1 MENKKIAAFFDIDG
15 TIFRDS
21 LMVAHF
27 MKLQDFQIIDDSK
40 WHTQVHLSREAY
52 KKRRLDYDTYLE
64 SISSA
69 YEESLKGI
77 SYSDVMFAARHVIQ
91 NRADEVYKFTRSR
104 IEQHRKKGHMVIFI
118 SGSPD
123 FLVRQMAKVWKADVY
138 RGSTY
143 VFSRGIFTGKIIPMW
158 DSVSKQNAINE
169 LVNIYDIDMKHSYAY
184 GDTNGD
190 ISMMFTPKGLEVI
203 SRHLRMLSRSIS
215 AFIPPAPMRPS
226 PPAFE
231 TAEASWAVAIL
242 AIPPWMSGYLVPK
255 SFDMSMV
262 LWVICMPCS

>member
-40 WHTQVHLSREAY
+40 WHTQVILSREAY

-64 SISSA
+64 SMSSA

-190 ISMMFTPKGLEVI
+190 ISMMMSVGHPYAINPAKELIENIRNDEMLRKKVQIIVERKDVI
-203 SRHLRMLSRSIS
+203 YKVDPDVDITEEKL
-215 AFIPPAPMRPS
+215 
-226 PPAFE
+226 
-231 TAEASWAVAIL
+231 
-242 AIPPWMSGYLVPK
+242 
-255 SFDMSMV
+255 
-262 LWVICMPCS
+262 

>member
-91 NRADEVYKFTRSR
+91 TRADEVYKFTRSR

-190 ISMMFTPKGLEVI
+190 ISMMMSVGHPYAINPAKELIENIRNDEMLRKKVQIIVERKDVI
-203 SRHLRMLSRSIS
+203 YKVDPDVDITEEKL
-215 AFIPPAPMRPS
+215 
-226 PPAFE
+226 
-231 TAEASWAVAIL
+231 
-242 AIPPWMSGYLVPK
+242 
-255 SFDMSMV
+255 
-262 LWVICMPCS
+262 

>member
-91 NRADEVYKFTRSR
+91 NRPAEVYKFTMG
-104 IEQHRKKGHMVIFI
+104 IGI

-123 FLVRQMAKVWKADVY
+123 CLVRQMAKVWKADVY

-190 ISMMFTPKGLEVI
+190 ISMMMSVGHPYAINPAKELIENIRNDEMLRKKVQIIVERKDVI
-203 SRHLRMLSRSIS
+203 YKVDPDVDITEEKL
-215 AFIPPAPMRPS
+215 
-226 PPAFE
+226 
-231 TAEASWAVAIL
+231 
-242 AIPPWMSGYLVPK
+242 
-255 SFDMSMV
+255 
-262 LWVICMPCS
+262 

>member
-69 YEESLKGI
+69 YEESLNGI

-190 ISMMFTPKGLEVI
+190 ISMMMSVGHPYAINPAKELIENIRNDEMLRKKVQIIVERKDVI
-203 SRHLRMLSRSIS
+203 YKVDPDVDITEEKL
-215 AFIPPAPMRPS
+215 
-226 PPAFE
+226 
-231 TAEASWAVAIL
+231 
-242 AIPPWMSGYLVPK
+242 
-255 SFDMSMV
+255 
-262 LWVICMPCS
+262 

>member
-190 ISMMFTPKGLEVI
+190 ISMMMSVGDPYAINPAKELIENIRNDEMLRKKVQIIVERKDVI
-203 SRHLRMLSRSIS
+203 YKVDPDVDITEEKL
-215 AFIPPAPMRPS
+215 
-226 PPAFE
+226 
-231 TAEASWAVAIL
+231 
-242 AIPPWMSGYLVPK
+242 
-255 SFDMSMV
+255 
-262 LWVICMPCS
+262 

>member
-190 ISMMFTPKGLEVI
+190 ISMMMSVGHPYAINPAKELIENIRNDEMLRKKVQIIVERKDVI
-203 SRHLRMLSRSIS
+203 YKADPDVDITEEKL
-215 AFIPPAPMRPS
+215 
-226 PPAFE
+226 
-231 TAEASWAVAIL
+231 
-242 AIPPWMSGYLVPK
+242 
-255 SFDMSMV
+255 
-262 LWVICMPCS
+262 

>member
-190 ISMMFTPKGLEVI
+190 ISMMMSVDHPYAINPAKELIENIRNDEMLRKKVQIIVERKDVI
-203 SRHLRMLSRSIS
+203 YKVDPDVDITE
-215 AFIPPAPMRPS
+215 
-226 PPAFE
+226 E
-231 TAEASWAVAIL
+231 TL
-242 AIPPWMSGYLVPK
+242 
-255 SFDMSMV
+255 
-262 LWVICMPCS
+262 

>member
-40 WHTQVHLSREAY
+40 CHTQVHLSREAY

-190 ISMMFTPKGLEVI
+190 ISMMMSVGHPYAINPAKELIENIRNDEMLRKKVQIIVERKDVI
-203 SRHLRMLSRSIS
+203 YKVDPDVDITEEKL
-215 AFIPPAPMRPS
+215 
-226 PPAFE
+226 
-231 TAEASWAVAIL
+231 
-242 AIPPWMSGYLVPK
+242 
-255 SFDMSMV
+255 
-262 LWVICMPCS
+262 

>member
-1 MENKKIAAFFDIDG
+1 MGKKKIAAFFDIDG

-40 WHTQVHLSREAY
+40 WHDQVHLSREAY

-69 YEESLKGI
+69 YEESLRGI

-104 IEQHRKKGHMVIFI
+104 IEQHKKKGHMIIFI

-158 DSVSKQNAINE
+158 DSESKQNAINE
-169 LVNIYDIDMKHSYAY
+169 LVKAYDIDMKHSYAY

-190 ISMMFTPKGLEVI
+190 ISMLRSVGYPYAINPAKELIENIREDEMLKEKVQIIVERKDVI
-203 SRHLRMLSRSIS
+203 YRVDPDVNIKEELL
-215 AFIPPAPMRPS
+215 
-226 PPAFE
+226 
-231 TAEASWAVAIL
+231 
-242 AIPPWMSGYLVPK
+242 
-255 SFDMSMV
+255 
-262 LWVICMPCS
+262 

>member
-190 ISMMFTPKGLEVI
+190 ISMMMSVGHPYAINPAKELIENIRNDEMLRKKVQIIVERKDVI
-203 SRHLRMLSRSIS
+203 YKVDPDVNITEETLLPPIAPRS
-215 AFIPPAPMRPS
+215 A
-226 PPAFE
+226 
-231 TAEASWAVAIL
+231 
-242 AIPPWMSGYLVPK
+242 GQ
-255 SFDMSMV
+255 
-262 LWVICMPCS
+262 PCSSGAFLRP

>member
-40 WHTQVHLSREAY
+40 WHAQVHMSREAY

-64 SISSA
+64 NISSA
-69 YEESLKGI
+69 YEESLRGI

-123 FLVRQMAKVWKADVY
+123 FLVRQMAKVWKADVF

-158 DSVSKQNAINE
+158 DSVSKQNAISE
-169 LVNIYDIDMKHSYAY
+169 LVNAHNIDMKHSYAY

-190 ISMMFTPKGLEVI
+190 ISMLKSVGHPYAINPAKELIENIREDEILREKVQIIVERKDVIYRVSPEVDI
-203 SRHLRMLSRSIS
+203 KEELL
-215 AFIPPAPMRPS
+215 
-226 PPAFE
+226 
-231 TAEASWAVAIL
+231 
-242 AIPPWMSGYLVPK
+242 
-255 SFDMSMV
+255 
-262 LWVICMPCS
+262 